1 MRRSLSCSGGFTL
14 IELLVT
20 VAIVSLLATMAL
32 PVAELAARR
41 SQEQELRAAL
51 REIREALDAY
61 KRASDEG
68 RIERVTGGSGY
79 PLSLRVLVEGVD
91 DARSEQPRRLH
102 FLRRLPR
109 DPLVRDTTL
118 PAEQTWGLRA
128 YDSPHDAPREGRDV
142 YDVFSLAPG
151 QGLNGRPY
159 REW

>member
-1 MRRSLSCSGGFTL
+1 MKRSRGFTL

-68 RIERVTGGSGY
+68 RIERVVGASGY
-79 PLSLRVLVEGVD
+79 PPSLGVLVEGVD
-91 DARSEQPRRLH
+91 DVRSEQRRRIH

-109 DPLVRDTTL
+109 DPLARDPSL

-142 YDVFSLAPG
+142 YDVYSLAAG